1 MLLVVRHGRTAHNA
15 SGLLLGRLDPPLDDL
30 GRRQAAA
37 LAAAIGPVD
46 RVISSPLY
54 RARETA
60 SAFGLE
66 PVIDDRWIELD
77 YGEYDGMPLGSVTP
91 ETWQEW
97 RSDPLF
103 APPGG
108 ESLSELGER
117 VGQALDDLVADGS
130 AAERTTVIVSH
141 VSPIKAAVCW
151 ALGVDDLVAW
161 RLWVA
166 TASVTRIGTTPRGSV
181 LHTFNDIAHLTD
193 AGLDEQGR

>member
-15 SGLLLGRLDPPLDDL
+15 SGLLLGHLDPPLDEL

-37 LAAAIGPVD
+37 LAESIGPVD
-46 RVISSPLY
+46 RVISSPLA

-66 PVIDDRWIELD
+66 PVVDDRWIELD
-77 YGEYDGMPLGSVTP
+77 YGEFDGMPLGSVTA
-91 ETWQEW
+91 ETWHEW
-97 RSDPLF
+97 RTDPSF
-103 APPGG
+103 SPPGG
-108 ESLSELGER
+108 ETLAELGAR
-117 VGQALDDLVADGS
+117 VGAALDDLVADGS
-130 AAERTTVIVSH
+130 TSDRTTVIVSH

-166 TASVTRIGTTPRGSV
+166 TASVTRIGTTPRGGV

-193 AGLDEQGR
+193 AGLEGRR